1 MTNVNRFKT
10 AIFQGQEL
18 TGYKVDDNGTIWSTK
33 RGNIQMLTPYVP
45 NQTSAKVKYPSVSL
59 QILGVRRTFRIH
71 RIVAETLIPIPLPN
85 GFRKSTWINLNDV
98 ERRLIMQ
105 IMEVN
110 HIDHDATNYHP
121 SNLEWVT
128 RFENLQKSYS
138 HYYNRKAVI

>member
-1 MTNVNRFKT
+1 MKRTKP

-18 TGYKVDDNGTIWSTK
+18 PDYRVDTDGNIWSSK
-33 RGNIQMLTPYVP
+33 RGDFRMMNPHVP
-45 NQTSAKVKYPSVSL
+45 NQKLAKVKYPSVTL
-59 QILGVRRTFRIH
+59 QILSSRRTFKVH
-71 RIVAETLIPIPLPN
+71 RIVAETLIKIPLPN
-85 GFRKSTWINLNDV
+85 GFRKSTWKRLNDA

-105 IMEVN
+105 LMEVN

-138 HYYNRKAVI
+138 HYYSR